1 MSTKVVFQSPTQI
14 RWCPG
19 CGDYAILS
27 ALQSTLSQLELPH
40 EKVAIV
46 SGIGCSS
53 RLPYYMDTFG
63 FHTIHGRAPAV
74 ATGLKATQPDLSV
87 WVITGDGDGM
97 SIGGNHL
104 LHALRRNVDLKILFF
119 NNEIYGLTKGQ
130 LSPTSKTGKVTPTT
144 PYGSVENPVNPI
156 AFALSAGASF
166 VARTVDN
173 DMAHMQSVFAAAGRH
188 NGVAFVEILQNCV
201 IFNDAT
207 HESYAGRSQRAQGIL
222 KVEAGKPLRYG
233 IHHEKGVFANGL
245 SAKIDDITEANE
257 SRLLIHDPSSMEL
270 SQVLAQFAYPEKPV
284 PIGIFRE
291 VPQLD
296 YHSAISSKHQ
306 PDISLEALLH
316 QGQTWEIGSGV

>member
-1 MSTKVVFQSPTQI
+1 MSSKVVFQSPTQI

-27 ALQSTLSQLELPH
+27 ALQSTLSHLELPH
-40 EKVAIV
+40 EKVVIV

-87 WVITGDGDGM
+87 WVVTGDGDGM

-104 LHALRRNVDLKILFF
+104 LHALRRNVDIKILFF

-130 LSPTSKTGKVTPTT
+130 LSPTSKAGKVTPTT

-188 NGVAFVEILQNCV
+188 KGVAFVEILQNCV

-207 HESYAGRSQRAQGIL
+207 HESYAGRSQRSQGIL
-222 KVEAGKPLRYG
+222 KMEADKPLRFG
-233 IHHEKGVFANGL
+233 AQQEKGVFASGL
-245 SAKIDDITEANE
+245 TAVIDDVAPANE
-257 SRLLIHDPSSMEL
+257 SRLLIHDPSSIEL
-270 SQVLAQFAYPEKPV
+270 SQVLAQFAFPEKPV
-284 PIGIFRE
+284 PIGVFRE
-291 VPQLD
+291 VPQID
-296 YHSAISSKHQ
+296 YHSAVSTKHQ
-306 PDISLEALLH
+306 PEISLEALLH
-316 QGQTWEIGSGV
+316 QGQTWDVE